1 MIENL
6 FFVGFIGAAVSLGA
20 CFISRV
26 IRFVP
31 IIFVCFSGFEGEYL
45 DI

>member
-1 MIENL
+1 VVTQDFGL
-6 FFVGFIGAAVSLGA
+6 AAMVLGA
-20 CFISRV
+20 CAESRV